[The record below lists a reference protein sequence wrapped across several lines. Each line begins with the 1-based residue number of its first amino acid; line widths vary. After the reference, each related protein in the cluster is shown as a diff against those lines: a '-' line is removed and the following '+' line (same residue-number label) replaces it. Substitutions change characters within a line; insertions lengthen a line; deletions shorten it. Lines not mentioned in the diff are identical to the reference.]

1 MNDPCTEN
9 ELKKKLTL
17 SFAMER
23 EMEQCFTYLSACGL
37 DVGDTAKSFMAADP
51 RFHFFSKKTKD
62 GAPIC
67 KNDSKAV
74 LSAFRDYCISCTPDS
89 KKLERDCIA
98 SRAQSGNAGA
108 LGEYCYLEEDVSEDE
123 IPEGLR
129 KRIRHIER
137 VHHYKDVFNAKTH
150 DFLKEKHSG
159 TVIVAKNRDTLI
171 YPGAPFCQSFGN
183 EHFYYASCVKNCI
196 YDCAYCYLKGMYP
209 CGYLTVFVNTED
221 YFDELEKILK
231 EHPVYLCVSYDTDLL
246 ALEGLLGYCEKWTE
260 FANLHK
266 ELKIE
271 IRTKCANSEVFKHF
285 PVPVHDNVI
294 FAWTLSPDEVR
305 EFAEKGTP
313 SSGERLKAAASAHK
327 AGFPIRFCFDPIV
340 FHKNW
345 RESYTRLFDETFE
358 TIPPEDILDIS
369 AGVFR
374 ISNNYLKR
382 MRDCDALDPVT
393 AFPFVTEQGAS
404 HYGNISREMR
414 DFAANELAKRFPKE
428 KTFIW

>member
-1 MNDPCTEN
+1 MNDPFTEN
-9 ELKKKLTL
+9 DLKRKLTL

-23 EMEQCFTYLSACGL
+23 ELAQCFTYLSACGL
-37 DVGDTAKSFMAADP
+37 DIGDTVKTFMDSDP
-51 RFHFFSKKTKD
+51 RFLSFSKKTEND
-62 GAPIC
+62 APIC

-74 LSAFRDYCISCTPDS
+74 LSAFRDHCISCTPES
-89 KKLERDCIA
+89 GKLETSGKPKETQGKTSA
-98 SRAQSGNAGA
+98 S
-108 LGEYCYLEEDVSEDE
+108 LGEYCYLEEGVSEED
-123 IPEGLR
+123 IPEGLK
-129 KRIRHIER
+129 KRIRHTER
-137 VHHYKDVFNAKTH
+137 IRHYKDVFNAKAH

-159 TVIVAKNRDTLI
+159 TVIVAKNRDTLL

-209 CGYLTVFVNTED
+209 CGFLTVFVNIED
-221 YFDELEKILK
+221 YFKELEEILK

-246 ALEGLLGYCEKWTE
+246 ALEGMLGFCEKWIG
-260 FANLHK
+260 FANGHK
-266 ELKIE
+266 DLKIE
-271 IRTKCANSEVFKHF
+271 IRTKCANSAVFKRF
-285 PVPVHDNVI
+285 PAPVHDNVI

-313 SSGERLKAAASAHK
+313 SSKERLKAAAAAHK
-327 AGFPIRFCFDPIV
+327 AGFPVRFCFDPIV

-345 RESYTRLFDETFE
+345 RESYTRLFDETFA
-358 TIPPEDILDIS
+358 TVPPEEVLDIS

-404 HYGNISREMR
+404 HYGCLSDEMR
-414 DFAANELAKRFPKE
+414 DFAVTELAKRFPKE